1 VRRASILDGLVVLDL
16 SRVIAGPVAAQ
27 VLGDLGARV
36 IKVEASPAGEASRG
50 YLPPGVSDLPVGTL
64 FAAMNRNKQSVTIDL
79 RNEKGKQLV
88 RRLAT
93 QADVFVHNF
102 RPGTVERM
110 GLDYEVLRGLNDRL
124 VYCAISGFGES
135 GPLRVKAGNDL
146 IAQAYSGLMS
156 FTGLPDSEPV
166 RVPVSIGDFVA
177 GYYCA
182 MGALAALYD
191 RSQTG
196 KGKYVSISLLEGLM
210 AMLGHH
216 IADYLISG
224 DLPRP
229 MGSANRLGQ
238 PNQAFPTADG
248 WIVISAVNDNMWRR
262 CQDALGLQYDPGDP
276 PLARLA
282 DRYVNRPFLIAKV
295 SGALRLMTTAHA
307 NKILTD
313 AGVTCGP
320 INGVDE
326 LVRDEQV
333 MHLGA
338 LTSVSTGDRSIPLVE
353 FPLRLTGMHDVP
365 ATLDAVPGASTEAVL
380 TAAGLEPAEIDA
392 LRSQGVIG

>member
-1 VRRASILDGLVVLDL
+1 VRRATDLDGLIVLDL
-16 SRVIAGPVAAQ
+16 SRVIAGPITAQ

-36 IKVEASPAGEASRG
+36 IKVEALPAGEPSRG
-50 YLPPGVSDLPVGTL
+50 YLPPGVSDVPVGTL
-64 FAAMNRNKQSVTIDL
+64 FVAMNRNKQSITIDL
-79 RNEKGKQLV
+79 RKDKGKQLV
-88 RRLAT
+88 RRLAS

-102 RPGTVERM
+102 RPGTVENM
-110 GLDYEVLRGLNDRL
+110 GLDYEALSGLNERL

-191 RSQTG
+191 RTQTG
-196 KGKYVSISLLEGLM
+196 KGKYVSVSLLEGLM

-224 DLPRP
+224 NLPEP

-262 CQDALGLQYDPGDP
+262 CQDALGLQYSPDDPS
-276 PLARLA
+276 LERLA
-282 DRYVNRPFLIAKV
+282 DRYLNRSFLIGKV
-295 SGALRLMTTAHA
+295 SEALQPMTTERA

-320 INGVDE
+320 IMRLDE
-326 LVRDEQV
+326 LTRDEQV
-333 MHLGA
+333 AHLGA
-338 LTSVSTGDRSIPLVE
+338 LTSVPVGDSSIPLVE
-353 FPLRLTGMHDVP
+353 FPLRMTGMEDRP
-365 ATLDAVPGASTEAVL
+365 ATLDAEPGGSTAAVL
-380 TAAGLEPAEIDA
+380 TAAGLDVHEIEE
-392 LRSQGVIG
+392 LRLEGVIG